1 MGKVDARTLAQAGFR
16 YLGRSYS
23 EMDCQAFVERC
34 LADCGNHTDLGGS
47 NSWFRICM
55 EYLEETDKTVYAR
68 VKKMRDEFYLKKK
81 RIYRREP
88 LENKGSEDDD
98 QNSSSTLN

>member
-1 MGKVDARTLAQAGFR
+1 MGKIDARELAQAGFR

-23 EMDCQAFVERC
+23 EMDCQGFVERC

-47 NSWFRICM
+47 NR
-55 EYLEETDKTVYAR
+55 
-68 VKKMRDEFYLKKK
+68 

-88 LENKGSEDDD
+88 LENKGSEDDG